1 MKIRKTARFIPFIIL
16 FAFVIAEGQVVT
28 NEQAVIEA
36 SRKCVEENLV
46 SAISGFA
53 VVKVAENEISHP
65 VEIGLTEGFEKLGIN
80 VIGNDTASGDVQQIE
95 CNILGFDFK
104 YKKGSSRGFLRKKM
118 IKREFT
124 AAIKLTFSNTRN
136 RSVSRFEDLTLHYE
150 DQLSPDLIDLVKSRN
165 IPALDPSP
173 PSSNLKQFVEPV
185 VVTAAVGALIY
196 LFFAN
201 R

>member
-1 MKIRKTARFIPFIIL
+1 MKIRKIAKFIPLIIL
-16 FAFVIAEGQVVT
+16 SAFVITEGQVVT
-28 NEQAVIEA
+28 NEQVVIEA

-46 SAISGFA
+46 SAISGF
-53 VVKVAENEISHP
+53 VVIEVAENEISRP
-65 VEIGLTEGFEKLGIN
+65 VEIGLSEGLEKLGVN
-80 VIGNDTASGDVQQIE
+80 VIGNDTASEDVQKIE
-95 CNILGFDFK
+95 CDILGFDFK
-104 YKKGSSRGFLRKKM
+104 YKKGSSRGFLRKRM
-118 IKREFT
+118 IRREFT
-124 AAIKLTFSNTRN
+124 AAIKLTFSNARN
-136 RSVSRFEDLTLHYE
+136 GSVSRFEDLTLQYE